1 MFRDLF
7 LYVVAALAAGPFA
20 AAWELTPSLSYGVV
34 FLDGA
39 PTAYREYEP
48 EAKTNEPLCF
58 SLEADFGRFGL
69 AASYAPRYEMYGE
82 EGKVYDF
89 VISGRAAPFY
99 RDKWAA
105 YGEAGVG
112 VSKCAAPM
120 AFLFEEGPEYGWTA
134 VVGAGFE
141 YRPWEW
147 LGLDAGATFRERLQV
162 IDFFGYY
169 PYYGTVKSP
178 AVDIYA
184 ECLFAPL
191 PYVAFGPSF
200 RQILYGPYDYYLYS
214 QTNRNKGWVTGKET
228 YVLATVAFPINF

>member
-1 MFRDLF
+1 MAKRIFIGVGACFYL
-7 LYVVAALAAGPFA
+7 AALCP
-20 AAWELTPSLSYGVV
+20 AWELTPSLSYGVV

-39 PTAYREYEP
+39 PNAYKENEP
-48 EAKTNEPLCF
+48 EPKTNEPLCAAV
-58 SLEADFGRFGL
+58 EADFGRFGL

-82 EGKVYDF
+82 VGKVHDF
-89 VISGRAAPFY
+89 EVLGRAAPIY
-99 RDKWAA
+99 RDRWAV

-112 VSKCAAPM
+112 VSKSPVAM

-141 YRPWEW
+141 WRPLEW
-147 LGLDAGATFRERLQV
+147 ADFDAGVTYRERLQV
-162 IDFFGYY
+162 IDFFVYD

-191 PYVAFGPSF
+191 PFVAFGPSF

-214 QTNRNKGWVTGKET
+214 QTSRNKGWVTGKET